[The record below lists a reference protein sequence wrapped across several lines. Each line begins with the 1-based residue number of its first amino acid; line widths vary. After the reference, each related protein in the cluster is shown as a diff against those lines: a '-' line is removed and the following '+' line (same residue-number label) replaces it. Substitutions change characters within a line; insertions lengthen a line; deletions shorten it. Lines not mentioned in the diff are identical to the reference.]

1 MTICLRLKVFLEG
14 FPRDAAMAGFQVLK
28 RLTHADGDGSHLDF
42 ELDAEDDMV
51 RLYSIV
57 SF

>member
-1 MTICLRLKVFLEG
+1 MSQAKS
-14 FPRDAAMAGFQVLK
+14 FPR
-28 RLTHADGDGSHLDF
+28 RLSSGRCYGRFSSLETITHADGDGSHLDF

-57 SF
+57 LF